1 MASKSGPDIIE
12 DGLVLCLDAASK
24 RSYPGTGTVWT
35 DLKGGNNGTL
45 TNMTVSNF
53 SSDNGGVFSFDGT
66 NEIVRIFN
74 FPTTHSA
81 FTSSLW
87 VYSNNYDKNYTGF
100 MSCDAYRHR
109 FELRCNADTKRITFV
124 VSNSN
129 ASASSYFLTV
139 DEDAALENGNWY
151 NLTCSFDKA
160 SSSMK
165 IYINGDIK
173 KQRADGPNVDIVFNQ
188 TILAIGRIQ
197 GNNTYCLN
205 GSVGTF
211 CFYNRAL
218 TADEVRQNYLST
230 KERFV

>member
-1 MASKSGPDIIE
+1 MGVTYNNRIVT

-35 DLKGGNNGTL
+35 DLKGVNNGTL
-45 TNMTVSNF
+45 TNGPTF
-53 SSDNGGVFSFDGT
+53 DGDNGGSIVLDGT

-124 VSNSN
+124 VSNSDSSN
-129 ASASSYFLTV
+129 SSYFLTV
-139 DEDAALENGNWY
+139 DEDAALENGSWY

-173 KQRADGPNVDIVFNQ
+173 KQRVDGPNVDIVFNQ

-197 GNNTYCLN
+197 GNDGYCLN

-218 TADEVRQNYLST
+218 SADEIRRNYLST
-230 KERFV
+230 KERFA